1 MEREKKS
8 NSSGQ
13 EKSIDNDR
21 TNEVGAV
28 SEIQSDTQQDGSESR
43 VNKGRTK
50 ETIIEEI
57 EFLIRSQI
65 QPAVAMHGGVVTLH
79 SYEEGIVT
87 MFMSGSCSGCASSTL
102 TLKNGIEGMLKHYI
116 PEVIRV
122 EGVDDENSEVAPYY
136 SY

>member
-1 MEREKKS
+1 MKR
-8 NSSGQ
+8 
-13 EKSIDNDR
+13 D
-21 TNEVGAV
+21 TN
-28 SEIQSDTQQDGSESR
+28 
-43 VNKGRTK
+43 
-50 ETIIEEI
+50 TIIEEI
-57 EFLIRSQI
+57 ERLIKEHI
-65 QPAVAMHGGVVTLH
+65 HPAVPMHAGVVRLH

-136 SY
+136 T